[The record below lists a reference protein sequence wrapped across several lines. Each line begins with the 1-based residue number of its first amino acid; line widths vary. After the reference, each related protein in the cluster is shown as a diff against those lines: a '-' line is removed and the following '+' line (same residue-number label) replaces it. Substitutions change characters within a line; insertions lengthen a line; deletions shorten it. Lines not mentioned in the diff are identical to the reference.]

1 MVKKLIVRVKT
12 GEETDK
18 ATKPRK
24 MCSNG
29 AAFTGKI
36 GIKPSIKIKETKK

>member
-12 GEETDK
+12 GEEMNK

-24 MCSNG
+24 TFLSSD
-29 AAFTGKI
+29 TTILGKI
-36 GIKPSIKIKETKK
+36 GINQV